1 MGNITDIDDDM
12 LTPDRV
18 ADPYPFFDE
27 LRTNDPIHWSDR
39 YRAWFISRWDDVFTS
54 LRDPRFSS
62 DRVKPVFDTKL
73 TDEQRAER
81 KPTFDILQHWMVFN
95 DPPDHTRLR
104 GLVNRAFTP
113 RAVEALRPR
122 IDEVVTSQLELIR
135 DRGSVDLIRD
145 FAFPIPAV
153 VIAEMM
159 GVPADERDLFKD
171 WSDSIMALVFGAAGV
186 PGRREQAQQSLLE
199 LAAYLRELVLHFR
212 ADPGENLISDLIGA
226 QEADDR
232 LSDDEIVSTCVLV
245 LFGGHETTT
254 NLIGNGVRSL
264 LHFPDQLERLRSEPA
279 LLASA
284 VEELLRFD
292 GPSKM
297 EVRMAAAAIELR
309 GHTIEEGDQIYFI
322 QAAANR
328 DPEVFEQPNAL
339 DLARSPNRHCGFGFG
354 IHYCMGAPIA
364 RLEGSI
370 AIDALI
376 RALPGL
382 RIGPD
387 PEVWHPT
394 LISRGM
400 QSVTLSGDT
409 RRWSAPTHSPA
420 RWRS

>member
-1 MGNITDIDDDM
+1 MTNESIDLDDDM
-12 LTPDRV
+12 LTEERV
-18 ADPYPFFDE
+18 RDPYPFFDE
-27 LRTNDPIHWSDR
+27 LRTHDPIHWSDR
-39 YRAWFISRWDDVFTS
+39 YRAWFISRWDDVFTA

-73 TDEQRAER
+73 TDEQRAAR
-81 KPTFDILQHWMVFN
+81 KPMFDILQHWMVFN

-113 RAVEALRPR
+113 KAVEALRPR
-122 IDEVVTSQLELIR
+122 IHEVVDAQLEEIR
-135 DRGSVDLIRD
+135 GCGEIDLIRD

-159 GVPADERDLFKD
+159 GVPASERDLFKS
-171 WSDSIMALVFGAAGV
+171 WSDSIMALVFGAAGT

-199 LAAYLRELVLHFR
+199 LADYLRDLVVEFR
-212 ADPGENLISDLIGA
+212 ASPAENLICDLIGA
-226 QEADDR
+226 QEDDDR
-232 LSDDEIVSTCVLV
+232 LSDDEIVSTCTLV

-254 NLIGNGVRSL
+254 NLIGNGTRSL
-264 LHFPDQLERLRSEPA
+264 LHFPDQLQRLLDHPELLQPA
-279 LLASA
+279 T
-284 VEELLRFD
+284 EELLRFD

-297 EVRMAAAAIELR
+297 EVRRAAADIELR
-309 GHTIEEGDQIYFI
+309 GRTIAEGDQVYFI

-328 DPEVFEQPNAL
+328 DPDQFADPNRL
-339 DLARSPNRHCGFGFG
+339 DIARTPNRHCGFGFG

-382 RIGPD
+382 RTGPAD
-387 PEVWHPT
+387 EVWHPT

-400 QSVTLSGDT
+400 QSFPVSWDV
-409 RRWSAPTHSPA
+409 S
-420 RWRS
+420 

>member
-1 MGNITDIDDDM
+1 MTTNIAELDDDM
-12 LTPDRV
+12 LTPARV
-18 ADPYPFFDE
+18 ADPYPFFQE
-27 LRTNDPIHWSDR
+27 LRTTDPIHWSDR

-73 TDEQRAER
+73 SDVQRAER
-81 KPTFDILQHWMVFN
+81 KPMFDVLQHWMVFN
-95 DPPDHTRLR
+95 DPPEHTRLR
-104 GLVNRAFTP
+104 SLVNRAFTP

-122 IDEVVTSQLELIR
+122 IDEVVTSQLESIR
-135 DRGSVDLIRD
+135 DLGTVDLIRD

-159 GVPADERDLFKD
+159 GVPVDERDLFKG

-186 PGRREQAQQSLLE
+186 AGRREQAQRSMLE
-199 LAAYLRELVLHFR
+199 LASYLRDLVTHFR
-212 ADPGENLISDLIGA
+212 AHPGENLICDLIDA

-232 LSDDEIVSTCVLV
+232 LSDDEIVSTCTLV

-254 NLIGNGVRSL
+254 NLIGNGVRAL
-264 LHFPDQLERLRSEPA
+264 LHFPDQLQRLMDDPA
-279 LLASA
+279 LLPSA
-284 VEELLRFD
+284 IEELLRFD

-297 EVRMAAAAIELR
+297 EVRRAATNIELR
-309 GHTIEEGDQIYFI
+309 GHTIEEGQQIYFI

-328 DPEVFEQPNAL
+328 DPDAFESPNAL
-339 DLARSPNRHCGFGFG
+339 DLARTPNRHCGFGFG

-370 AIDALI
+370 AIPALI

-382 RIGPD
+382 RIGPEV
-387 PEVWHPT
+387 EVWHPT

-400 QSVTLSGDT
+400 KSFTVSWDV
-409 RRWSAPTHSPA
+409 
-420 RWRS
+420 

>member
-1 MGNITDIDDDM
+1 MTTGTSEMDDM
-12 LTPDRV
+12 LTPERV
-18 ADPYPFFDE
+18 ADPYPYFAE
-27 LRTNDPIHWSDR
+27 LRTTDPVHWSDR

-81 KPTFDILQHWMVFN
+81 KPMFDILQHWMVFN
-95 DPPDHTRLR
+95 DPPEHTRLR

-113 RAVEALRPR
+113 KAIAALRPR
-122 IDEVVTSQLELIR
+122 IDEVVTFQLAEIR
-135 DRGSVDLIRD
+135 DRGSADLIRD

-159 GVPADERDLFKD
+159 GVPPEERDLFKD

-186 PGRREQAQQSLLE
+186 PGRREQAQASMLE
-199 LAAYLRELVLHFR
+199 LASYLQERVAYFR
-212 ADPGENLISDLIGA
+212 AHPAENLISDLIGA

-232 LSDDEIVSTCVLV
+232 LSDEEIVSTCTLV

-254 NLIGNGVRSL
+254 NLIGNGTRAL
-264 LHFPDQLERLRSEPA
+264 LHFPDQLQRLIDDPDLIAPA
-279 LLASA
+279 I
-284 VEELLRFD
+284 EELLRYD

-297 EVRMAAAAIELR
+297 EVRRAISDIEIR
-309 GHTIEEGDQIYFI
+309 DRTIREGDQVYFI
-322 QAAANR
+322 QSAANR
-328 DPEVFEQPNAL
+328 DPEQFENPDEL
-339 DLARSPNRHCGFGFG
+339 DLARNPNRHCGFGFG

-364 RLEGSI
+364 RLEGAI

-382 RIGPD
+382 RIGPGA
-387 PEVWHPT
+387 EVWHPT

-400 QSVTLSGDT
+400 QSFPVSWD
-409 RRWSAPTHSPA
+409 A
-420 RWRS
+420 

>member
-1 MGNITDIDDDM
+1 MTTEPVELDDDM
-12 LTPDRV
+12 LTEERV

-27 LRTNDPIHWSDR
+27 LRANDPVHYSER
-39 YRAWFISRWDDVFTS
+39 YRAWFVSRWDDVFTS

-62 DRVKPVFDTKL
+62 DRVKAVYDTKL

-81 KPTFDILQHWMVFN
+81 KPMFDILQYWMVFN

-113 RAVEALRPR
+113 RAVSDLRPR
-122 IDEVVTSQLELIR
+122 VEQVVAEQLEEIR
-135 DRGSVDLIRD
+135 GRGSVDLIRD

-159 GVPADERDLFKD
+159 GVPADERDLFKG
-171 WSDSIMALVFGAAGV
+171 WSDAIMALVFGAAGV
-186 PGRREQAQQSLLE
+186 AGRREQAQASMME
-199 LAAYLRELVLHFR
+199 LVAYLQDLVTHFR
-212 ADPGENLISDLIGA
+212 AHPAENLIGDLIGA

-232 LSDDEIVSTCVLV
+232 LSDEEIVSTCTLV

-254 NLIGNGVRSL
+254 NLIGNGTRAL
-264 LHFPDQLERLRSEPA
+264 LHHPDQLERLRNDPELIGTA
-279 LLASA
+279 I
-284 VEELLRFD
+284 EELLRYD

-297 EVRMAAAAIELR
+297 EVRRAIDDIELR
-309 GHTIEEGDQIYFI
+309 GKTIREGDQIYFV
-322 QAAANR
+322 QSAANR
-328 DPEVFEQPNAL
+328 DPEQFDGPNSL
-339 DLARSPNRHCGFGFG
+339 DIGRTPNRHCGFGFG

-370 AIDALI
+370 AIDALV

-382 RIGPD
+382 RIGD
-387 PEVWHPT
+387 EPEAWHPT

-400 QSVTLSGDT
+400 QSFPVSWDV
-409 RRWSAPTHSPA
+409 
-420 RWRS
+420 

>member
-1 MGNITDIDDDM
+1 MTTETSEMDDM
-12 LTPDRV
+12 LTPERV
-18 ADPYPFFDE
+18 ADPYPFFAE
-27 LRTNDPIHWSDR
+27 LRTHDPVHWSDR

-73 TDEQRAER
+73 SDEQRAAR
-81 KPTFDILQHWMVFN
+81 KPMFDILQHWMVFN
-95 DPPDHTRLR
+95 DPPEHTRLR

-113 RAVEALRPR
+113 KAIAALRPR
-122 IDEVVTSQLELIR
+122 IDEVVTSQIAEIR
-135 DRGSVDLIRD
+135 DRGSADLIRD

-159 GVPADERDLFKD
+159 GVPPEERDLFKN

-186 PGRREQAQQSLLE
+186 PGRREQAQASMLE
-199 LAAYLRELVLHFR
+199 LASYLQERVEYFR
-212 ADPGENLISDLIGA
+212 AHPAENLISDLIGA

-232 LSDDEIVSTCVLV
+232 LSDEEIVSTCTLV

-254 NLIGNGVRSL
+254 NLIGNGTRAL
-264 LHFPDQLERLRSEPA
+264 LHFPEQLQRLVDNPDLIAPA
-279 LLASA
+279 I
-284 VEELLRFD
+284 EELLRYD

-297 EVRMAAAAIELR
+297 EVRRAISDIELR
-309 GHTIEEGDQIYFI
+309 GKTIREGDQVYFI
-322 QAAANR
+322 QSAANR
-328 DPEVFEQPNAL
+328 DPEQFDDPDGL
-339 DLARSPNRHCGFGFG
+339 DLARNPNRHCGFGFG

-364 RLEGSI
+364 RLEGAI

-382 RIGPD
+382 RTGPGG
-387 PEVWHPT
+387 EVWHPT

-400 QSVTLSGDT
+400 QSFPVSWD
-409 RRWSAPTHSPA
+409 A
-420 RWRS
+420 

>member
-1 MGNITDIDDDM
+1 MTTETSEMDDM
-12 LTPDRV
+12 LTPERV
-18 ADPYPFFDE
+18 ADPYPYFAE
-27 LRTNDPIHWSDR
+27 LRTHDPVHWSDR

-73 TDEQRAER
+73 SDEQRAAR
-81 KPTFDILQHWMVFN
+81 KPMFDILQHWMVFN
-95 DPPDHTRLR
+95 DPPEHTRLR

-113 RAVEALRPR
+113 KAIAALRPR
-122 IDEVVTSQLELIR
+122 IDEVVTSQIAEIR
-135 DRGSVDLIRD
+135 DRGSADLIRD

-159 GVPADERDLFKD
+159 GVPPEERDLFKN

-186 PGRREQAQQSLLE
+186 PGRREQAQASMLE
-199 LAAYLRELVLHFR
+199 LASYLQERVEYFR
-212 ADPGENLISDLIGA
+212 AHPAENLISDLIGA

-232 LSDDEIVSTCVLV
+232 LSDEEIVSTCTLV

-254 NLIGNGVRSL
+254 NLIGNGTRAL
-264 LHFPDQLERLRSEPA
+264 LHFPDQLQRLIDHPELIAPA
-279 LLASA
+279 I
-284 VEELLRFD
+284 EELLRYD

-297 EVRMAAAAIELR
+297 EVRRAIGDIELR
-309 GHTIEEGDQIYFI
+309 GKTIREGDQVYFI
-322 QAAANR
+322 QSAANR
-328 DPEVFEQPNAL
+328 DPEQFDDPDGL
-339 DLARSPNRHCGFGFG
+339 DLARNPNRHCGFGFG

-364 RLEGSI
+364 RLEGAI

-382 RIGPD
+382 RIGPGS
-387 PEVWHPT
+387 EVWHPT

-400 QSVTLSGDT
+400 QSFPVSWD
-409 RRWSAPTHSPA
+409 A
-420 RWRS
+420 